1 MVSVTKDV
9 EIDPNTVADGDIL
22 QYDAAQQVWTNVTR
36 SGLGIVLTDLDD
48 IGITANTLT
57 NGQVLKYNATA
68 GTWENVDPS
77 TLSIALD
84 NLSNVTVPSPTS
96 GDFLKWNGTAW
107 VNDAIDLGTDTT
119 GNYVSDVTSGT
130 GITVTHTPSE
140 GSSASVALNAALDD
154 LSDTAITSAA
164 EFQVLEFNGTSWIN
178 KYASVAAEVRNVDT
192 VTLATG
198 TAVYLF
204 GANGDKAT
212 VKRADNDSDATSSKV
227 IGLVGAPIAQNESG
241 PVITRGYVDGINL
254 SSGYSPGD
262 ILYLGEDGGFTKVK
276 PVAPEHTVFLGVVCR
291 ANANGIVYV
300 ATQNGYE
307 LDELHNVKIT
317 TGTLDTGDVL
327 AYNGTTGV
335 WENTEVSSLG
345 ITLGTDTTGNYVSEV
360 SAGTGISVSHTPSEG
375 STATVS
381 LSASLD
387 NLSDVAVTS
396 AAIGNTLVYTGS
408 NFVNRNAFVANSYQ
422 TAVDERK
429 VTQVGSFQTA
439 VPATNVGSATFVVFR
454 NACEITE
461 LSIYLNATHTGA
473 TTYDYR
479 LGIYNDD
486 NGKPG
491 SLLVD
496 AGTVS
501 IANGATAGFKTITL
515 GTAQSVSAGQVIW
528 LVCAATHS
536 GAVPTLINHAG
547 HIQPYSDY
555 GLTASTHYQACCF
568 AYTTGPATAL
578 PATFTLAATE
588 TQPVGVAV
596 YAKVNIP

>member
-1 MVSVTKDV
+1 MYT
-9 EIDPNTVADGDIL
+9 
-22 QYDAAQQVWTNVTR
+22 Y
-36 SGLGIVLTDLDD
+36 
-48 IGITANTLT
+48 GITGTSINEFGDVTITGVL
-57 NGQVLKYNATA
+57 NGQVLQYNSTT
-68 GTWENVDPS
+68 GQWENVP
-77 TLSIALD
+77 
-84 NLSNVTVPSPTS
+84 
-96 GDFLKWNGTAW
+96 
-107 VNDAIDLGTDTT
+107 
-119 GNYVSDVTSGT
+119 
-130 GITVTHTPSE
+130 
-140 GSSASVALNAALDD
+140 SSAVGTTVLDGLTD
-154 LSDTAITSAA
+154 VVITSQA
-164 EFQVLEFNGTSWIN
+164 EFQVLEYNGTSWIN
-178 KYASVAAEVRNVDT
+178 KYASVATEVRNVDT

-198 TAVYLF
+198 TVVYLF
-204 GANGDKAT
+204 GATGDIAT
-212 VKRADNDSDATSSKV
+212 VKRADNDSDTTSSKV
-227 IGLVGAPIAQNESG
+227 IGLVGAPILQNENG
-241 PVITRGYVDGINL
+241 VVVTRGYVDGIDL
-254 SSGYSPGD
+254 SVGYAPGD

-307 LDELHNVKIT
+307 LDELHDVKIN
-317 TGTLDTGDVL
+317 GTLADNDVL
-327 AYNGTTGV
+327 QYDSATSV
-335 WENTEVSSLG
+335 WKNTALASLG
-345 ITLGTDTTGNYVSEV
+345 IT
-360 SAGTGISVSHTPSEG
+360 
-375 STATVS
+375 
-381 LSASLD
+381 LD

-408 NFVNRNAFVANSYQ
+408 NFVNKNAFVSNSYQ

-439 VPATNVGSATFVVFR
+439 VPGSNIGSATFVVFR

-461 LSIYLNATHTGA
+461 LSIFLNATYTGA

-479 LGIYNDD
+479 LGIYDDD

-496 AGTVS
+496 AGTLS
-501 IANGATAGFKTITL
+501 IAQNATAGFKTITL
-515 GTAQSVSAGQVIW
+515 GTAEAVTAGQVIW
-528 LVCAATHS
+528 LVCAATHA

-555 GLTASTHYQACCF
+555 GLTAATHYQACCF

-578 PATFTLAATE
+578 PATFALAATE

>member
-1 MVSVTKDV
+1 VS
-9 EIDPNTVADGDIL
+9 
-22 QYDAAQQVWTNVTR
+22 
-36 SGLGIVLTDLDD
+36 SLGITLGTD
-48 IGITANTLT
+48 
-57 NGQVLKYNATA
+57 TA
-68 GTWENVDPS
+68 GNYVSGVSAGTGISVSHTPS
-77 TLSIALD
+77 EGSTATVSLDATLD
-84 NLSNVTVPSPTS
+84 NLSNVTVPSPTT
-96 GDFLKWNGTAW
+96 GDFLKWNGSAW
-107 VNDAIDLGTDTT
+107 VNDDIDLGTDTN
-119 GNYVSDVTSGT
+119 GNYMSG
-130 GITVTHTPSE
+130 
-140 GSSASVALNAALDD
+140 
-154 LSDTAITSAA
+154 
-164 EFQVLEFNGTSWIN
+164 
-178 KYASVAAEVRNVDT
+178 
-192 VTLATG
+192 
-198 TAVYLF
+198 
-204 GANGDKAT
+204 
-212 VKRADNDSDATSSKV
+212 
-227 IGLVGAPIAQNESG
+227 
-241 PVITRGYVDGINL
+241 
-254 SSGYSPGD
+254 
-262 ILYLGEDGGFTKVK
+262 
-276 PVAPEHTVFLGVVCR
+276 
-291 ANANGIVYV
+291 
-300 ATQNGYE
+300 
-307 LDELHNVKIT
+307 
-317 TGTLDTGDVL
+317 
-327 AYNGTTGV
+327 
-335 WENTEVSSLG
+335 
-345 ITLGTDTTGNYVSEV
+345 V

-408 NFVNRNAFVANSYQ
+408 NFVNKNAFVANSYQ

-429 VTQVGSFQTA
+429 VTQVGSFQTSIQG
-439 VPATNVGSATFVVFR
+439 TNVGSATFVAFR

-461 LSIYLNATHTGA
+461 LSIYLNATYTSA

-501 IANGATAGFKTITL
+501 IAQNAAAGFKTITL

-536 GAVPTLINHAG
+536 GSVPTLICHAG

>member
-1 MVSVTKDV
+1 MYT
-9 EIDPNTVADGDIL
+9 
-22 QYDAAQQVWTNVTR
+22 Y
-36 SGLGIVLTDLDD
+36 
-48 IGITANTLT
+48 GITGTSINEFGDVTITGVL
-57 NGQVLKYNATA
+57 NGQVLQYNT
-68 GTWENVDPS
+68 S
-77 TLSIALD
+77 TGQWV
-84 NLSNVTVPSPTS
+84 NVTPTS
-96 GDFLKWNGTAW
+96 GATNLDGL
-107 VNDAIDLGTDTT
+107 TD
-119 GNYVSDVTSGT
+119 VV
-130 GITVTHTPSE
+130 
-140 GSSASVALNAALDD
+140 
-154 LSDTAITSAA
+154 ITSPA
-164 EFQVLEFNGTSWIN
+164 EFQVLEYNGTSWIN
-178 KYASVAAEVRNVDT
+178 KYASVATEVRNVDT

-204 GANGDKAT
+204 GATGDIAT
-212 VKRADNDSDATSSKV
+212 VKRADNDSDTTSSKV

-307 LDELHNVKIT
+307 LDELHDVKIN
-317 TGTLDTGDVL
+317 GTLADNDVL
-327 AYNGTTGV
+327 QYDSTTSV
-335 WENTEVSSLG
+335 WKNTALASLG
-345 ITLGTDTTGNYVSEV
+345 IT
-360 SAGTGISVSHTPSEG
+360 
-375 STATVS
+375 
-381 LSASLD
+381 LD

-396 AAIGNTLVYTGS
+396 AAIGNTLVFTGS
-408 NFVNRNAFVANSYQ
+408 NFVNKNAFVANSYQ

-439 VPATNVGSATFVVFR
+439 VPATNIGSATFVVFR

-461 LSIYLNATHTGA
+461 LSIYLNATYTGA

-496 AGTVS
+496 AGTLS
-501 IANGATAGFKTITL
+501 IAQNATAGFKTITL

-536 GAVPTLINHAG
+536 GTVPTLINHAG

-555 GLTASTHYQACCF
+555 GLTAATHYQACCF

-578 PATFTLAATE
+578 PATFTLDATQ